1 LQNTTVL
8 KNARIRPSFST
19 LFAIAGLLLVAG
31 VYGDPTAVQAQQ
43 SCTVLDSC
51 TGVTSLPGTSDCE
64 DDACACAQ
72 QIECYTRNQSASTD
86 WPVLPGEDMA
96 INRNFFHD
104 RFIETRISP
113 AAYTSWVKY
122 TDPAKGPVDLPNGTV
137 VYKLGYLS
145 KVNDP
150 SVQQKNPSSAFVF
163 IKLKDYC
170 PDDYVVAGSCLGG
183 DWFAMEVALKTY
195 GILTEGTI
203 PDYGKEA
210 KCFGC
215 HAAAQKGDW
224 LWQLYSRRRYP

>member
-1 LQNTTVL
+1 MRL
-8 KNARIRPSFST
+8 SFT
-19 LFAIAGLLLVAG
+19 RLLPIAGLLITALAVPGPVA
-31 VYGDPTAVQAQQ
+31 AQSPE

-51 TGVTSLPGTSDCE
+51 TGITSLPSTSDCE
-64 DDACACAQ
+64 DDSCSCAQ

-86 WPVLPGEDMA
+86 WPVLPGEDVA

-113 AAYTSWVKY
+113 AAYDSWVKF
-122 TDPAKGPVDLPNGTV
+122 TNPAKGPVDLPDGTV

-145 KVNDP
+145 KVTDP
-150 SVQQKNPSSAFVF
+150 SVQQKNPSSSYAF

-170 PDDYVVAGSCLGG
+170 PDEYVVAGSCFGG

-203 PDYGKEA
+203 ADYGKEA